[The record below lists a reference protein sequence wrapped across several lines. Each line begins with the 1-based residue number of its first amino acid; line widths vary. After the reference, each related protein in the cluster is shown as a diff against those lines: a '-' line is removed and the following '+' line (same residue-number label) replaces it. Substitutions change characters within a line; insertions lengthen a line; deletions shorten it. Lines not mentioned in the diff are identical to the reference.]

1 MTATYELLDAGNER
15 RLERFGAHVV
25 DRPAPGAW
33 EPVRDPVG
41 WRSADLVFERGR
53 GWWAANGT
61 VPEAWQIE
69 DGGLELE
76 LRPTPTGQ
84 VGLFPEQAAT
94 RAWLRDVVAGL
105 ATPPAVLNL
114 FAYSG
119 AMTLSLAAAGASVT
133 HVDGS
138 RPAVAWARRNSEL
151 SALADRPIRWIV
163 DDAEGFVGREARRGR
178 RYEGLV
184 IDPPSYGHGAGGRT
198 WRLEE
203 HLPGLLATS
212 AALTGPRPAFVVLT
226 AHTPGFDADRL
237 ADELAAAFRRRAADV
252 DAGDLGVRAANGAH
266 LRLGAYARIIG
277 A

>member
-1 MTATYELLDAGNER
+1 MTSAYQLLDAGNER
-15 RLERFGAHVV
+15 RLERFGALVV

-33 EPVRDPVG
+33 EPARDPEG
-41 WRSADLVFERGR
+41 WRSADLIYERGR
-53 GWWAANGT
+53 GWWAAGGT
-61 VPEAWQIE
+61 VPEAWQVG
-69 DGGLELE
+69 DGDLTLE
-76 LRPTPTGQ
+76 LRPTATGQ
-84 VGLFPEQAAT
+84 VGLFPEQAPA
-94 RAWLRDVVAGL
+94 RAWVRDVVGGL
-105 ATPPAVLNL
+105 AAPPAVLNL
-114 FAYSG
+114 FGYTG

-163 DDAEGFVGREARRGR
+163 DDADGFVGREKRRGR

-203 HLPGLLATS
+203 HLPGLLAACAT
-212 AALTGPRPAFVVLT
+212 LTGLRPAFVVLT

-237 ADELAAAFRRRAADV
+237 AGELAAAYRRRAADV
-252 DAGDLGVRAANGAH
+252 DAGDLRVRAATGAH
-266 LRLGAYARIIG
+266 LSLGAYARIIG